1 MDFRLL
7 AKLVDIVKLNQDES
21 PVELEV
27 TSTST
32 APVNVTTSSTTTEL
46 SEIEEI
52 LTTITTIE
60 SIVTTVQNFLEQCF
74 AF

>member
-21 PVELEV
+21 PVEQE
-27 TSTST
+27 
-32 APVNVTTSSTTTEL
+32 VTTSNTTEF

-52 LTTITTIE
+52 LSTITTIE

-74 AF
+74 VIL

>member
-7 AKLVDIVKLNQDES
+7 AKLVDIVKLNQNES

-27 TSTST
+27 TAST
-32 APVNVTTSSTTTEL
+32 APANVTTSNTTEF

-52 LTTITTIE
+52 FSTITTLE
-60 SIVTTVQNFLEQCF
+60 SIVTTVQNCLEQCF
-74 AF
+74 TF

>member
-27 TSTST
+27 TTST
-32 APVNVTTSSTTTEL
+32 APVSFTTSSTAEL

-60 SIVTTVQNFLEQCF
+60 SIVTTVENFLEQCF
-74 AF
+74 AV

>member
-27 TSTST
+27 TTNT
-32 APVNVTTSSTTTEL
+32 APVNVTTSSTTTEF

>member
-7 AKLVDIVKLNQDES
+7 AKLVDIVKLNQNES

-27 TSTST
+27 TAST
-32 APVNVTTSSTTTEL
+32 APANVTTSNTTEF

-52 LTTITTIE
+52 FSTITTIE
-60 SIVTTVQNFLEQCF
+60 SIVTTVQNCLEQCF
-74 AF
+74 TF

>member
-27 TSTST
+27 TTS
-32 APVNVTTSSTTTEL
+32 NTTEL

-60 SIVTTVQNFLEQCF
+60 SIVTTVQNF
-74 AF
+74 

>member
-27 TSTST
+27 TAST
-32 APVNVTTSSTTTEL
+32 APVNVTTSSTTEF
-46 SEIEEI
+46 SEIEEL
-52 LTTITTIE
+52 LTTVTTVE
-60 SIVTTVQNFLEQCF
+60 SIVTRVQNFLEQCF

>member
-27 TSTST
+27 TAIT
-32 APVNVTTSSTTTEL
+32 APVNFTASSTTEF

-52 LTTITTIE
+52 FTTITTIE
-60 SIVTTVQNFLEQCF
+60 SIVTTVQKFLEQCF

>member
-27 TSTST
+27 TAIT
-32 APVNVTTSSTTTEL
+32 APVNATNSSTAEF

-60 SIVTTVQNFLEQCF
+60 SIVTTVQNFLEQWF

>member
-7 AKLVDIVKLNQDES
+7 AKLVDIVKLNQNES
-21 PVELEV
+21 PVEQE
-27 TSTST
+27 
-32 APVNVTTSSTTTEL
+32 VTTSNTTEF

-60 SIVTTVQNFLEQCF
+60 SIVTTVQKFLEQCF

>member
-27 TSTST
+27 TAST
-32 APVNVTTSSTTTEL
+32 APVNVTTSNTTEF

-52 LTTITTIE
+52 FSTITTIE
-60 SIVTTVQNFLEQCF
+60 SIVTTVQDCVEQCF

>member
-27 TSTST
+27 TAIT
-32 APVNVTTSSTTTEL
+32 APVNVTTSNTTEF

-52 LTTITTIE
+52 LSTITTIE

>member
-27 TSTST
+27 TTSN
-32 APVNVTTSSTTTEL
+32 ATEL

-60 SIVTTVQNFLEQCF
+60 SIVTTVQNF
-74 AF
+74 

>member
-21 PVELEV
+21 PVEQE
-27 TSTST
+27 
-32 APVNVTTSSTTTEL
+32 VTTSNTTEF

-52 LTTITTIE
+52 LSTITTIE

>member
-7 AKLVDIVKLNQDES
+7 AKLVDIVKLNQNES

-27 TSTST
+27 TAST
-32 APVNVTTSSTTTEL
+32 APANVTTSNTTEF
-46 SEIEEI
+46 SEIEVI
-52 LTTITTIE
+52 FSTITTIE
-60 SIVTTVQNFLEQCF
+60 SIVTTVQNCLEQCF

>member
-27 TSTST
+27 TTS
-32 APVNVTTSSTTTEL
+32 NTTEF

-52 LTTITTIE
+52 LSTITTIE